1 MNFQTQARHFH
12 KIMKLN
18 SSNLIVIPRV
28 ILPPAQLLAP
38 VAYVYMNNTQ
48 NIYFY

>member
-1 MNFQTQARHFH
+1 MNFRTQTRHFH

-18 SSNLIVIPRV
+18 SSNLIVIPGV
-28 ILPPAQLLAP
+28 ILAPAQSLAP

-48 NIYFY
+48 NTYFY

>member
-12 KIMKLN
+12 KIKKLN

-28 ILPPAQLLAP
+28 ILPPAQSLAP